1 LNIYI
6 RTYILNIFFFL
17 LKKESQE
24 DVNNFSPQFTSEN
37 KSNNQINS
45 LQDMQNIFE
54 GFNFDLNEFSGL

>member
-1 LNIYI
+1 M
-6 RTYILNIFFFL
+6 ILYTHLYFKYFFV

-37 KSNNQINS
+37 KSNNQIDT

-54 GFNFDLNEFSGL
+54 GFNFDLNEFNSL